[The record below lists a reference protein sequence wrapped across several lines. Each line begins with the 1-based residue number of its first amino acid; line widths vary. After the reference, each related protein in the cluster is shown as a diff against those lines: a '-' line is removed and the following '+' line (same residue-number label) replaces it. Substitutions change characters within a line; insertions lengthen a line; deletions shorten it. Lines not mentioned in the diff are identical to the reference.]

1 MIELA
6 KLKVGKTPLR
16 TRSGL
21 KVQCWRIQK
30 DIPDTF
36 FPIRAII
43 EHPDGMTE
51 EIAYNYNGRRYIN
64 VESDY
69 DLMVAQRKSKR
80 RRVEPWP
87 YDCVPDPMR
96 AIAYIRSGE
105 IDKVRLA
112 NKSYSTPTTKGAIT
126 NIEIGYTE

>member
-1 MIELA
+1 M
-6 KLKVGKTPLR
+6 
-16 TRSGL
+16 
-21 KVQCWRIQK
+21 
-30 DIPDTF
+30 
-36 FPIRAII
+36 
-43 EHPDGMTE
+43 
-51 EIAYNYNGRRYIN
+51 
-64 VESDY
+64 ESDY